1 MTTKDVLYYLLLFL
15 SVAFFIIKSPL
26 FNRNKYVSNKGFLIL
41 FFLSVIISAAY
52 SFATIHFFKADVLK
66 FFRDANNISCYLE
79 QDFSKNIELLF
90 WYGGKIDPPRVHNQ
104 IMGTNTWS
112 IPSDFL
118 MSRIYGLFMYL
129 SRENLYV
136 ISFFFGLMSFST
148 KYMWIQLFE
157 KYNLSK
163 SQVYLGIFAL
173 TFSGMDSFFTQG
185 MHKEA
190 VVFLLIS
197 YVFYFHILEKNLL
210 SIWLL
215 FLALIHIALIRNYI
229 FAIYL
234 LVYLIWI
241 LQKLYSKNKKMFYSL
256 LFAIS
261 IGSIFILKKIIPF
274 LISKK
279 LSFNKK
285 AIGNTALDYIDF
297 NNTFLENLIIFF
309 KTLFNLF
316 FYIPNFSN
324 FSFLHIF
331 FILSNLIFILWI
343 MYFYKNKQIKN
354 VKMAFFT
361 FLPSILGL
369 LLIIL
374 IVPNYGSIARYR
386 SVFIILIY
394 LGIVFNTNNVNIFSI
409 YYFLEH
415 FIKKLLFLQHK
426 K

>member
-1 MTTKDVLYYLLLFL
+1 MTTKDEIYFIILFV
-15 SVAFFIIKSPL
+15 SVAFFIIKRPL
-26 FNRNKYVSNKGFLIL
+26 FNRNKYVSQIGFLLL
-41 FFLSVIISAAY
+41 FFLSVAISAAY
-52 SFATIHFFKADVLK
+52 SFATIHFFKADILLY
-66 FFRDANNISCYLE
+66 FRDANNISCYLE
-79 QDFSKNIELLF
+79 QDFYKNIELLF

-136 ISFFFGLMSFST
+136 ISFFFGLLSFAT
-148 KYMWIQLFE
+148 KYMWIQIFE

-163 SQVYLGIFAL
+163 SQIYLGIIAL
-173 TFSGMDSFFTQG
+173 TFSGMDSFFIQG

-197 YVFYFHILEKNLL
+197 YVFYFNILEKNLL
-210 SIWLL
+210 NISL
-215 FLALIHIALIRNYI
+215 FLIVLYHIAMIRNYI
-229 FAIYL
+229 FAIFII
-234 LVYLIWI
+234 VYIIWN
-241 LQKLYSKNKKMFYSL
+241 LQKLYSKNKKIFYSI

-261 IGSIFILKKIIPF
+261 IGFIFILKKFIPF
-274 LISKK
+274 IISKK

-285 AIGNTALDYIDF
+285 AIGKTALDYIDF
-297 NNTFLENLIIFF
+297 NNSFIENVTIFSKSLF
-309 KTLFNLF
+309 KLF
-316 FYIPNFSN
+316 FYIPNFNN
-324 FSFLHIF
+324 FSFLHTF

-343 MYFYKNKQIKN
+343 IYFFKNKHIQN

-361 FLPSILGL
+361 FLPSIIGL
-369 LLIIL
+369 LLIIT

-409 YYFLEH
+409 YKFLPH
-415 FIKKLLFLQHK
+415 FIKKHLFLHQIK
-426 K
+426 

>member
-1 MTTKDVLYYLLLFL
+1 M
-15 SVAFFIIKSPL
+15 AFFIIKSPL
-26 FNRNKYVSNKGFLIL
+26 FNRNKYVSNKGFLLL
-41 FFLSVIISAAY
+41 FFISIVISAAY
-52 SFATIHFFKADVLK
+52 SFATIHFFKADVLI

-118 MSRIYGLFMYL
+118 MSRIYGFFMYF

-136 ISFFFGLMSFST
+136 ISFFFGLMSFAT

-163 SQVYLGIFAL
+163 SQVYLGIMAL
-173 TFSGMDSFFTQG
+173 TFSGMDSFFIQG

-197 YVFYFHILEKNLL
+197 YVFYFNILEKNLL

-215 FLALIHIALIRNYI
+215 LITLIHIAMIRNYI
-229 FAIYL
+229 FAIFL

-241 LQKLYSKNKKMFYSL
+241 LQKMYSKNKKVFYSL
-256 LFAIS
+256 LFTLS
-261 IGSIFILKKIIPF
+261 IGLIFILKKIIPF
-274 LISKK
+274 LISRK

-285 AIGNTALDYIDF
+285 AIGKTALEFIDF
-297 NNTFLENLIIFF
+297 NNSFIENLTIFF
-309 KTLFNLF
+309 KSLFKLF
-316 FYIPNFSN
+316 FYIPNISN
-324 FSFLHIF
+324 FSFLHTF

-343 MYFYKNKQIKN
+343 IYFFKNKQIKN
-354 VKMAFFT
+354 VNIAFFT
-361 FLPSILGL
+361 FLPSIIGL
-369 LLIIL
+369 LLIII

-394 LGIVFNTNNVNIFSI
+394 LGIVFNTNRVNIFSM
-409 YYFLEH
+409 YNFSTH
-415 FIKKLLFLQHK
+415 FIKKHLFLHHK